1 MLNHLF
7 SESKI
12 NQVTLKNRLVV
23 PAMVT
28 NYCNAEGNATDR
40 YIAYHEE
47 KAKGGWGLI
56 ITEDYAVNEHAMGY
70 ACIPGLYKDSQIEG
84 HKRLTDTVH
93 QYGTKI
99 FAQLY
104 HAGRQS
110 NHFVNGGLQP
120 VAPSSIPCPWLR
132 EIPREMTTADIKQ
145 VISDFADTALRAKK
159 SGFDGVEIHAG
170 HGYLLAEFLSPYANK
185 RTDEYGGCLDNRV
198 RIIKEIYET
207 VRTKVGKEFAVI
219 IRMSAFE
226 GVPGG
231 RDMAETRV
239 LAMLYEEW
247 GFDAINISNGVYGD
261 HAKNGTIA
269 PMYVGHAINADF
281 AREIKQL
288 VNIPV
293 IVANRINDPRMA
305 ESLLAAGV
313 SDFVAMGRG
322 SIADPALPVKAK
334 EGRFNE
340 IRYCIGCLQGCA
352 GPLYTGGQ
360 VTCLVNPGVGLEFKT
375 DLTQVVSPKNICIV
389 GAGPAGL
396 EAALNSAKRGH
407 KVTLIDKNP
416 SIGGQFLSASYPP
429 CKGEFTTYLSS
440 IDVELKNYG
449 VNLLLNTEATKE
461 DILSGEYDEIIIAT
475 GGLPLMPNITGI
487 DKPNVFTA
495 EDVLLGKVPVG
506 DNVVIAGGGE
516 VGSETA
522 AHLAMEQKNVTIVE
536 LKPEILEELD
546 GVSTLHMEA
555 ILKEYKVKVL
565 TDTKVTEILD
575 DGVKTE
581 TNGCTSI
588 LPAQSVVLAF
598 GYRPDHSLADE
609 LQAFGKQV
617 HVIAG
622 AVKTSNALVATREGF
637 DVGVAL

>member
-1 MLNHLF
+1 MLDTLF
-7 SESKI
+7 SEGKI
-12 NQVTLKNRLVV
+12 NQVVVKNRLVV

-28 NYCNAEGNATDR
+28 NYCDTEGKATDR
-40 YIAYHEE
+40 WIAYHEE

-56 ITEDYAVNEHAMGY
+56 ITEDYAVDEHCMGY
-70 ACIPGLYKDSQIEG
+70 ACIPGLYKDEQIEG

-120 VAPSSIPCPWLR
+120 IAPSSIPCPWLR
-132 EIPREMTTADIKQ
+132 EIPREMTKEDIQ
-145 VISDFADTALRAKK
+145 RVISEFADAAFRAKEA
-159 SGFDGVEIHAG
+159 GFDGVEIHAG

-185 RTDEYGGCLDNRV
+185 RIDEYGGCLDNRV
-198 RIIKEIYET
+198 RIVKEVYEAI
-207 VRTKVGKEFAVI
+207 RSKVGKDFAVI

-239 LAMLYEEW
+239 LVKLYEEW
-247 GFDAINISNGVYGD
+247 GLDAINISNGVYGD
-261 HAKNGTIA
+261 YTKNGVIA
-269 PMYVGHAINADF
+269 PMYVPHAINADF
-281 AREIKQL
+281 AREVKKI

-305 ESLLAAGV
+305 EGLLDSGV

-322 SIADPALPVKAK
+322 SIADPALPKKAK
-334 EGRFNE
+334 EGRFDE

-352 GPLYTGGQ
+352 GLLYVGGQ
-360 VTCLVNPGVGLEFKT
+360 VTCLVNPSVGLEYKT
-375 DLTQVVSPKNICIV
+375 DFTKVENPKKICVV

-396 EAALNSAKRGH
+396 EAAVNSAKRGH
-407 KVTLIDKNP
+407 KVTLIEKGT
-416 SIGGQFLSASYPP
+416 SIGGQFRSAAYPP
-429 CKGEFTTYLSS
+429 CKGEFTTYLSVMNV
-440 IDVELKNYG
+440 DLKKYH
-449 VNLLLNTEATKE
+449 VDLQLNTEATKE
-461 DILSGEYDEIIIAT
+461 SILAGGYDEVVIAT
-475 GGLPLMPNITGI
+475 GGTPLKPKIQGI
-487 DKPNVFTA
+487 DKANVFTA
-495 EDVLLGKVPVG
+495 EDVLLGKVTIG
-506 DNVVIAGGGE
+506 DDVVIAGGGE

-536 LKPEILEELD
+536 MKPVILEELD
-546 GVSTLHMEA
+546 GVNTVHLEA
-555 ILKEYKVKVL
+555 ILNEYKVKVF
-565 TDTKVTEILD
+565 TGTKVVEILD
-575 DGVKTE
+575 DGVKIE
-581 TNGCTSI
+581 NSNGTLV

-598 GYRPDHSLADE
+598 GYKPDHALADE
-609 LQAFGKQV
+609 LKESGVNV

-622 AVKTSNALVATREGF
+622 ATKTSNALAATREGF
-637 DVGVAL
+637 DLGVQL